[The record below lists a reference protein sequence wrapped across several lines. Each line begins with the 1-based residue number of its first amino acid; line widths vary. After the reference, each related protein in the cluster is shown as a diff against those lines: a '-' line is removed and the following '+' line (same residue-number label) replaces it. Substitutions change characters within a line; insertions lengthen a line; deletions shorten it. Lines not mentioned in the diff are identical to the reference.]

1 MTVLAVTA
9 TILAG
14 GIASLLR
21 WGISLAFSGRS
32 LPWAVLLVNV
42 VASAVGGIA
51 LGLAV
56 VGAIDDSIRLVLLS
70 GIAGGLSTFSTWSV
84 ESIQL
89 VQAGR
94 WQIALASVAANLVL
108 GIGVATAGYLVIVAA
123 LG

>member
-1 MTVLAVTA
+1 MTVVAAILVGAVA
-9 TILAG
+9 A
-14 GIASLLR
+14 LLR
-21 WGISLAFSGRS
+21 WRISLAFSERS
-32 LPWAVLLVNV
+32 LPWAVLTVNV

-51 LGLAV
+51 LGLVV

-94 WQIALASVAANLVL
+94 WRVAVASVAANLVL
-108 GIGVATAGYLVIVAA
+108 GIAAATAGYLVIAA
-123 LG
+123 FLG